1 MTGRAKLISIV
12 VVALLS
18 LIGWA
23 YVYVSQNPITV
34 SINATIGSTQ
44 PATTTTTLPTTT
56 TTENTT
62 TTTQPATTTTTEN
75 TTTTTQPA
83 TTTTTL
89 PTTTTTV
96 EVSEG
101 NDSVTINDN
110 NPQNVSI
117 YEGVYTAFEGYE
129 GDNQFALDQLVKQL
143 PSDLRKGIENNVIFV
158 NGCHSYAFITLD
170 RCPFGVWDS
179 AGTFSDG
186 STNAD
191 WKMSVWVSNR
201 AFANSKEFDTLM
213 HESAHALSY
222 LTRNCQDP
230 NGINQRKLAQ
240 DYFGGE
246 ELFAD
251 ALVLYYGGDYVYYRQ
266 NNQLTNEE
274 QSFLDSYITL
284 CCGD

>member
-1 MTGRAKLISIV
+1 
-12 VVALLS
+12 
-18 LIGWA
+18 
-23 YVYVSQNPITV
+23 
-34 SINATIGSTQ
+34 
-44 PATTTTTLPTTT
+44 
-56 TTENTT
+56 
-62 TTTQPATTTTTEN
+62 
-75 TTTTTQPA
+75 
-83 TTTTTL
+83 
-89 PTTTTTV
+89 
-96 EVSEG
+96 
-101 NDSVTINDN
+101 
-110 NPQNVSI
+110 
-117 YEGVYTAFEGYE
+117 
-129 GDNQFALDQLVKQL
+129 
-143 PSDLRKGIENNVIFV
+143 
-158 NGCHSYAFITLD
+158 
-170 RCPFGVWDS
+170 
-179 AGTFSDG
+179 
-186 STNAD
+186 
-191 WKMSVWVSNR
+191 MSVWVSNR